1 MLTFCLILP
10 PPLGGLIMF
19 YSFLHHQHQPEGLKH
34 PHGMTGRLEL
44 GYQSLL
50 GLPGVESVCVCVC
63 VCVCVHAHARGVRE
77 ACVHVCVHVC
87 VCVHMSLCRELGG
100 KVTRD
105 ESWNVSCSQIRKGI
119 ICNTLKFTDNSPH
132 ENLFSDI
139 MCLAIGSHPLPIS
152 CPQTF

>member
-34 PHGMTGRLEL
+34 PHGMIGRLEL

-63 VCVCVHAHARGVRE
+63 VCVRVRACTHTGGAGGMR
-77 ACVHVCVHVC
+77 ACVCACLCLCAHVSV
-87 VCVHMSLCRELGG
+87 
-100 KVTRD
+100 
-105 ESWNVSCSQIRKGI
+105 
-119 ICNTLKFTDNSPH
+119 
-132 ENLFSDI
+132 
-139 MCLAIGSHPLPIS
+139 
-152 CPQTF
+152 

>member
-19 YSFLHHQHQPEGLKH
+19 YSFLYHQHQPEGLKH
-34 PHGMTGRLEL
+34 PHGMIGRLEL

-63 VCVCVHAHARGVRE
+63 VRVCVHAHARGVRE

-105 ESWNVSCSQIRKGI
+105 ES
-119 ICNTLKFTDNSPH
+119 
-132 ENLFSDI
+132 
-139 MCLAIGSHPLPIS
+139 
-152 CPQTF
+152 